1 MTTALQ
7 TTRTAI
13 VVALFGALPVVAL
26 LLIFAHAA
34 GDGQV
39 TDFENAFYPSGQAIV
54 DGTSPYPEA
63 DDPELAA
70 GTEYVYPPLTALA
83 SVPFTVISAGAAG
96 MVVMALLVVAVIAT
110 LWVVG
115 VRDWRCYGLA
125 FLWPP
130 VISAIQTGNVTIPL
144 ALGAAL
150 AWRYRDRA
158 WASGGSLGLTLATK
172 LFLWPLVL
180 WLGFTRRIAAAA
192 VAVGVGVIGLLVS
205 WAVIGF
211 AGIGEYPDLL
221 RRVQELEE
229 GESYTVYA
237 LALDLGATNGLAR
250 AIWVLLAVSLVAGI
264 AELGRR
270 HDERR
275 AFAIALAAA
284 LACSPI
290 VWLHYFALLLVV
302 VGVAERRLGAAW
314 FVPLAMYGST
324 GTLNGTTAQTALT
337 ISAAVLTVALAVR
350 PARLTRSL
358 SSDDE
363 LVAAVDDRPAL

>member
-1 MTTALQ
+1 MTRALETA
-7 TTRTAI
+7 RAAI
-13 VVALFGALPVVAL
+13 VIALFGALPLVAL
-26 LLIFAHAA
+26 GLVFAHAL

-39 TDFENAFYPSGQAIV
+39 TDFENAFYPSAQAIV
-54 DGTSPYPEA
+54 DGTSPYPDV
-63 DDPELAA
+63 DDPELAE
-70 GTEYVYPPLTALA
+70 GTEYVYPPLTALVG
-83 SVPFTVISAGAAG
+83 VPFTAISVEAAG
-96 MVVMALLVVAVIAT
+96 MVVMVLLVIAVLGI
-110 LWVVG
+110 LWVTG

-150 AWRYRDRA
+150 AWRYRDHA
-158 WASGGSLGLTLATK
+158 WIAGGSLGVTLATK
-172 LFLWPLVL
+172 LFLWPLAV
-180 WLGFTRRIAAAA
+180 WLGFTRRIGAAA
-192 VAVGVGVIGLLVS
+192 VAVGVGVLGLLVS
-205 WAVIGF
+205 WRAIGF

-229 GESYTVYA
+229 GQSYTLYA
-237 LALDLGATNGLAR
+237 LALDLGATDGLAR
-250 AIWVLLAVSLVAGI
+250 TLWIALAASSVVGVAVLGH
-264 AELGRR
+264 RR
-270 HDERR
+270 DERR
-275 AFAIALAAA
+275 AFAIAVAAA

-337 ISAAVLTVALAVR
+337 IAAAALTVALAVR
-350 PARLTRSL
+350 PARLTRPTVL
-358 SSDDE
+358 SPRG
-363 LVAAVDDRPAL
+363 LM

>member
-1 MTTALQ
+1 MAQALQ
-7 TTRTAI
+7 TVRTVI
-13 VVALFGALPVVAL
+13 VIALFGALPLVAL
-26 LLIFAHAA
+26 VLVFAHAL

-39 TDFENAFYPSGQAIV
+39 TDFYNAFYPAAQAIV
-54 DGTSPYPEA
+54 DGTSPYPDV
-63 DDPELAA
+63 DDPALAE
-70 GTEYVYPPLTALA
+70 GTEYVYPPLTALV
-83 SVPFTVISAGAAG
+83 SVPFTAISVDAARI
-96 MVVMALLVVAVIAT
+96 VVMALLVAAVVGI
-110 LWVVG
+110 LWIIG

-158 WASGGSLGLTLATK
+158 WVAGGSLGLTLATK
-172 LFLWPLVL
+172 LFLWPLVV

-192 VAVGVGVIGLLVS
+192 VAMAVGIVGLLVS

-211 AGIGEYPDLL
+211 AGVGEYPDLL

-229 GESYTVYA
+229 GQSYTVYA
-237 LALDLGATNGLAR
+237 LALDLGATDGLAR
-250 AIWVLLAVSLVAGI
+250 AIWTALAVSLVAGI
-264 AELGRR
+264 AVLGHRG
-270 HDERR
+270 DERR
-275 AFAIALAAA
+275 AFAIAVAAA

-302 VGVAERRLGAAW
+302 VGIAERRLGAAW

-337 ISAAVLTVALAVR
+337 IAAAAATVALAVR
-350 PARLTRSL
+350 PVRFSRSSVL
-358 SSDDE
+358 SPS
-363 LVAAVDDRPAL
+363 APAGGQP